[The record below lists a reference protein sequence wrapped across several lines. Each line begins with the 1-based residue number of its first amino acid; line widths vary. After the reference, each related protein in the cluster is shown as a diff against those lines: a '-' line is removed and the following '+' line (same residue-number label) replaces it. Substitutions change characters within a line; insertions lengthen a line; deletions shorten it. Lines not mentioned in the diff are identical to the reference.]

1 MTQTVGPAIWIGF
14 NLLIIALL
22 MLDLLVFHKEAH
34 EVSMREAALFSAFW
48 VAVGLAFAGVLYI
61 WQGSSASVT
70 YLTGYVIEKSLSVDN
85 LFVFVV
91 VFSYFGVPRA
101 YQHRVLFWGII
112 GVLIMR
118 GLMIFAGAALLA
130 RFDWL
135 TYIFGAFLI
144 FTGVRMAFHEEANV
158 HPEKNAAVRI
168 ARKILPVTAE
178 YHDARLIVRDAGRLM
193 ATPLLLVLIVVETT
207 DLVFALDSIPAI
219 FAITRDTFLVY
230 TSNVFAILGLRSLYF
245 LLAGVV
251 HKFRFL
257 KYGLSVVLVYVGL
270 KMALHSYLHIPIP
283 ISLAVIAIVIGGSV
297 ALSMLIPA
305 RRPTNCH
312 ACKALL
318 DDERDECPE
327 CGVIVW
333 PLEAVPGAVSAG
345 DGSQAEDPEPGP

>member
-1 MTQTVGPAIWIGF
+1 MIPAVWIAF
-14 NLLIIALL
+14 NLLIIGLL
-22 MLDLLVFHKEAH
+22 LLDLLVFHKDAH
-34 EVSMREAALFSAFW
+34 EVSMREAGLYSVFW
-48 VAVGLAFAGVLYI
+48 VTVGLAFAGVLYF
-61 WQGSSASVT
+61 WQGSSAAIT

-91 VFSYFGVPRA
+91 VFSYFGVPAA

-130 RFDWL
+130 RFEWL

-144 FTGVRMAFHEEANV
+144 FTGIRMALHDEAEV
-158 HPEKNAAVRI
+158 HPEKNPAVRM

-178 YHDARLIVRDAGRLM
+178 YHDARLVVRDAGRLM
-193 ATPLLLVLIVVETT
+193 ATPLFLVLIVVETT

-245 LLAGVV
+245 LLAGIV

-257 KYGLSVVLVYVGL
+257 KYGLSAVLVYVGL
-270 KMALHSYLHIPIP
+270 KMALHSYIHIPIP
-283 ISLAVIAIVIGGSV
+283 ISLAVIAIVIGVSV

-305 RRPTNCH
+305 PRPKNCH
-312 ACKALL
+312 TCEAELT
-318 DDERDECPE
+318 DERNNCPS
-327 CGVIVW
+327 CGAIVW
-333 PLEAVPGAVSAG
+333 PPEAMEKSARDSESKIGIG
-345 DGSQAEDPEPGP
+345 D

>member
-1 MTQTVGPAIWIGF
+1 MSQPVGPAVWIGF

-22 MLDLLVFHKEAH
+22 LLDLLVFHKEAH
-34 EVSMREAALFSAFW
+34 EVTMREAALFSAFW
-48 VAVGLAFAGVLYI
+48 VAVGLAFAGVLFF
-61 WQGSSASVT
+61 WQGGPAAVT

-91 VFSYFGVPRA
+91 VFSYFGVPAA

-118 GLMIFAGAALLA
+118 GMMIFAGAALLA
-130 RFDWL
+130 RFEWL
-135 TYIFGAFLI
+135 TYLFGAFLI
-144 FTGVRMAFHEEANV
+144 FTGIRMAFHDETDV

-178 YHDARLIVRDAGRLM
+178 YHDARLFVRDAGRLM
-193 ATPLLLVLIVVETT
+193 ATPLFLVLIVVETT

-257 KYGLSVVLVYVGL
+257 KYGLSTVLVYVGL
-270 KMALHSYLHIPIP
+270 KMALHSYIHIPIP
-283 ISLAVIAIVIGGSV
+283 VSLAVIALVIGASV
-297 ALSMLIPA
+297 ALSMLIPVA
-305 RRPTNCH
+305 RPKSCH
-312 ACKALL
+312 ACEAELE
-318 DDERDECPE
+318 DERDTCPS
-327 CGVIVW
+327 CGIVVW
-333 PLEAVPGAVSAG
+333 PPEAVAEADKDAG
-345 DGSQAEDPEPGP
+345 SEIAIGD